1 MKKYTAILVPVFI
14 LLVLGGCKVSKDIVT
29 PKSAIPAAF
38 RNASTADSSSIAEQ
52 SINSFFTEPEIK
64 SLIDT
69 ALVRNYD
76 MQIAVKNL
84 EAADLIFRQS
94 KWGNVPQVGLQVTA
108 NSSRPSDNSING
120 LSTSQFLKTSHIED
134 YNANLSLSWEADI
147 WGKISSRKQAALA
160 SYLESTE
167 AKKAIQTRLIASIAQ
182 GYYRLLM
189 MDAQLGIAKQNLAL
203 NDSTLRMIK
212 MQFDAGQVSS
222 LAIQQ
227 AEAQRLTTAQL
238 IPQFEQ
244 DIALQ
249 ENALRVLTGEQLS
262 AVQRSRGLD
271 QVQMPT
277 QLSAGVPATMVAR
290 RPDVKSFEYA
300 LSAANAKV
308 GISKASMYPSL
319 SITASGGLNSFK
331 ASNWFNIPASLF
343 GVVAGGLTQPI
354 FQQKQLRTAYDLA
367 KIDREK
373 VVIGFRQTVLTAV
386 AEVSDELVKIEKLQA
401 QHTAAASRVEILRQ
415 AVKNAGMLFNS
426 GMANYLEVIT
436 AQTNFLQSELE
447 LASVKTAQ
455 LNATVALYRSL
466 GGGY

>member
-1 MKKYTAILVPVFI
+1 MKKYTAILAPLFI
-14 LLVLGGCKVSKDIVT
+14 LLIIGGCKVSKDIT
-29 PKSAIPAAF
+29 IPKSAVPAAF
-38 RNASTADSSSIAEQ
+38 RNELPTDSSSIAEQ
-52 SINSFFTEPEIK
+52 PVSSFFAEPEIK

-69 ALVRNYD
+69 ALIRNYD
-76 MQIAVKNL
+76 MQIAMKNL

-94 KWGNVPQVGLQVTA
+94 KWGNIPQLALQVTA
-108 NSSRPSDNSING
+108 NSSSPSDNSLNG
-120 LSTSQFLKTSHIED
+120 LSASQFLKTSHIED

-160 SYLESTE
+160 SYLGTAE
-167 AKKAIQTRLIASIAQ
+167 AKKAIQTRLVASIAQ
-182 GYYRLLM
+182 SYYLLLM
-189 MDAQLGIAKQNLAL
+189 MDAQLDIAKQNLAL
-203 NDSTLRMIK
+203 NEDNLRMIK

-244 DIALQ
+244 NISLQ

-262 AVQRSRGLD
+262 AVQRSGKLD
-271 QVQMPT
+271 QIKIPT
-277 QLSAGVPATMVAR
+277 QLSAGVPAAMVAR

-300 LSAANAKV
+300 LSAANAQV
-308 GISKASMYPSL
+308 GISKANMYPSL

-354 FQQKQLRTAYDLA
+354 FQQKQLRTAYELA

-386 AEVSDELVKIEKLQA
+386 AEVSDELVKIEKLQS
-401 QHTAAASRVEILRQ
+401 QHQAAASRVEILRQ
-415 AVKNAGMLFNS
+415 AVKNAGLLFNS

-436 AQTNFLQSELE
+436 AQSNFLQSELE